1 MTELDFGFKRN
12 AQMLANLSH
21 NVGKTIISEF
31 AVKVEYFCC
40 MIIGSQPFNKP
51 CM

>member
-12 AQMLANLSH
+12 AQMLAYLSH
-21 NVGKTIISEF
+21 NIGETIISEF
-31 AVKVEYFCC
+31 AVKVEHLCC